1 MIKIVLVSLVF
12 AVIILFLKNIK
23 SDLAILVEIISGII
37 ILTLAFEYL
46 YDTFSFFNDIINL
59 TGLDSEVFTIILKIT
74 AVAYL
79 IEFGAGTVEDFG
91 LKNLSNKLVF
101 VGKFVILGISMPIVY
116 SIFNLFMN
124 LLS

>member
-1 MIKIVLVSLVF
+1 MIKIILVSLVF
-12 AVIILFLKNIK
+12 AVIIIFLKNIK

-37 ILTLAFEYL
+37 VLTLAVEYL
-46 YDTFSFFNDIINL
+46 YDTFSFFTELINL

-101 VGKFVILGISMPIVY
+101 VGKFVILGISMPVIY
-116 SIFNLFMN
+116 SVFNLFKN
-124 LLS
+124 LLL

>member
-1 MIKIVLVSLVF
+1 MIKIILVSLVF
-12 AVIILFLKNIK
+12 AVIIIFLKNIK

-37 ILTLAFEYL
+37 VLTLAVEYL
-46 YDTFSFFNDIINL
+46 YDTFSFFTELINL

-101 VGKFVILGISMPIVY
+101 VGKFVILGISMPVVY
-116 SIFNLFMN
+116 SVFNLFKN
-124 LLS
+124 LLL